1 MNQTV
6 LMYELK
12 KPKQPT
18 KQTKKNQ
25 TQTTNHTHKLRPPW
39 SLFSEKSQK
48 IKS

>member
-18 KQTKKNQ
+18 KTKKKQ
-25 TQTTNHTHKLRPPW
+25 TQNTNHTHNLRPPW
-39 SLFSEKSQK
+39 SSFSEKSQK